1 MVMSLTWLPAVLE
14 TAGLKVARVDGWESR
29 GRGDVG
35 RILGV
40 ICHHTVGPR
49 QGNMPSL
56 RTLIQGGAISL
67 DRSRSLGWVGT
78 GRTT

>member
-40 ICHHTVGPR
+40 I
-49 QGNMPSL
+49 
-56 RTLIQGGAISL
+56 
-67 DRSRSLGWVGT
+67 
-78 GRTT
+78 